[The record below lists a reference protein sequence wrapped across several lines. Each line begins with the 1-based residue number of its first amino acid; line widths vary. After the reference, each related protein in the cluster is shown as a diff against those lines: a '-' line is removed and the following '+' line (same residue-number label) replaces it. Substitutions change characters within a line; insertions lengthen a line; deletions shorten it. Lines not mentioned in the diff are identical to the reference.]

1 GTIGDLN
8 YDGAVKASDSLIV
21 QRAAINLVAV
31 PDSHKPLAD
40 VNKDGKITASDAL
53 EILRYT
59 LNLSN
64 NENIGTAYTVYVFPE
79 YDLEF

>member
-1 GTIGDLN
+1 
-8 YDGAVKASDSLIV
+8 SLIV

-59 LNLSN
+59 LNLSK
-64 NENIGTAYTVYVFPE
+64 NETIGTLYVDYVLPE
-79 YDLEF
+79 YILEY